1 MSARIDMV
9 GIFVNDLTKMVMFYR
24 DVLGFE
30 TDWDGTGPFAEFR
43 NDGVRFSMYERRLL
57 PELLGQKPAY
67 PDGLNGTFELAL
79 DFPTSADA
87 DREYERIVAGGG
99 KTIYAPRD
107 EPWGMHSSMVADP
120 EGNIIEI
127 GSWNKG

>member
-1 MSARIDMV
+1 MV
-9 GIFVNDLTKMVMFYR
+9 GIFVNDLSKMVAFYR

-30 TDWDGTGPFAEFR
+30 TDWDGNGPFAEFR
-43 NDGVRFSMYERRLL
+43 NDGVRFSMFERAQL
-57 PELLGQKPAY
+57 PVLLGMEPTY
-67 PDGLNGTFELAL
+67 PKGLNGTFELAL

-87 DREYERIVAGGG
+87 DREYERIVSSGA
-99 KTIYAPRD
+99 KPIYAPRD

-127 GSWNKG
+127 GSWNNG